1 MDILDIVFRRQV
13 HNLALQGRVVKLRDA
28 PRCGVDVQRSLV
40 VGVGHVAPQVDAA
53 ACGVGTTDVDTTR
66 FRANQPD
73 GDAPGSAYGVIV
85 GFEGFGTFIPPGIV
99 VPEPAEESRL
109 FQPSLRLGRP
119 TRQEIGSG
127 IKAQRIPGQTGI
139 AVLPDDSALGQP
151 VFFVGRLFNDLC
163 LAFQLRCIFCF
174 DCAP

>member
-1 MDILDIVFRRQV
+1 MYVTNIVFRREV
-13 HNLALQGRVVKLRDA
+13 HNLALQRRVVKLRNA
-28 PRCGVDVQRSLV
+28 AGFGVHCQRSLI
-40 VGVGHVAPQVDAA
+40 VGVRHIARQVDAA
-53 ACGVGTTDVDTTR
+53 AAGVGALNIDAAL

>member
-1 MDILDIVFRRQV
+1 MDIPDIVLRRQV
-13 HNLALQGRVVKLRDA
+13 HNLALQERIVKLCNA
-28 PRCGVDVQRSLV
+28 AGFGVNSQCRLV
-40 VGVGHVAPQVDAA
+40 VGVGHVACQINAA
-53 ACGVGTTDVDTTR
+53 AAGVGALDVNFAH

-73 GDAPGSAYGVIV
+73 GDGARSTYGVV
-85 GFEGFGTFIPPGIV
+85 VSLEGFGAFIPPGIV